1 MAREVREGDENSMP
15 ELGSKR
21 GRGHDAEKTRE
32 TILDTAEAAFAEHG
46 FDGART
52 DAIARA
58 SGYNIS
64 LLFQYF
70 GDKLGLYVEV
80 LKRIDR
86 EITALQER
94 LLAPMF
100 EDEAIVGSVHTF
112 KAFLET
118 IVRAYFDYLLEHPRF
133 LRMLTWE
140 MAEGWQTYAQIAP
153 QLHFEDIG
161 QFETLLH
168 SAQNTRLLRSDFSP
182 LIQMTLILQICQ
194 AYLAS
199 LPLYRMVLPGEDVS
213 SARALARGRE
223 YIVALIV
230 HGMMVDLK
238 DDEAEETKER
248 GSTNRPQERNDDT
261 Q

>member
-1 MAREVREGDENSMP
+1 MP
-15 ELGSKR
+15 EPGSRR
-21 GRGHDAEKTRE
+21 GRDAEKTRE
-32 TILDTAEAAFAEHG
+32 TILDTAETAFAEHG
-46 FDGART
+46 FDGARI

-70 GDKLGLYVEV
+70 GDKLGLYVAV

-100 EDEAIVGSVHTF
+100 EDEAIAGSVPAF

-118 IVRAYFDYLLEHPRF
+118 IVRTDFDYLLDHPRF

-140 MAEGWQTYAQIAP
+140 MAEGWQTYTQIAP
-153 QLHFEDIG
+153 QLHFEDTG
-161 QFETLLH
+161 QVETLLRA
-168 SAQNTRLLRSDFSP
+168 AQRTRLLRSDFSP
-182 LIQMTLILQICQ
+182 LIQMTLILQVCQ

-199 LPLYRMVLPGEDVS
+199 LPLYRLLLPGEEVS

-223 YIVALIV
+223 YLVALLV
-230 HGMMVDLK
+230 HGMLVDPK

-248 GSTNRPQERNDDT
+248 GSRPEARKDDT